1 MRAFARIAYSHS
13 VHAMETTIS
22 PRKLPRQARSQATV
36 DALLDATA
44 QVLVERGYARTTTNA
59 VAERAGV
66 SVGSLYQYFP
76 NKDALVAALHDR
88 HVQGVLAGMEQQVAR
103 HAGQPLADTL
113 ARLVEASV
121 RAHRDGAELHRVLE
135 AQLGHVDLHDHDDL
149 DRRMGALL
157 QRLLEQHRDELAVKD
172 LKLAAFTLQHAVHAL
187 VHAMVFDRPAGI
199 SLRAATEEIVRAAL
213 GYLTCA
219 R

>member
-1 MRAFARIAYSHS
+1 MD
-13 VHAMETTIS
+13 TTIS

-88 HVQGVLAGMEQQVAR
+88 HVQGVLAVMEQQVER
-103 HAGQPLADTL
+103 HAGRPLVESLTG
-113 ARLVEASV
+113 LVEASV
-121 RAHRDGAELHRVLE
+121 QAHRDGAELHQVLE
-135 AQLGHVDLHDHDDL
+135 AQLGHLDVHDHNEL
-149 DRRMGALL
+149 DRRVGALL
-157 QRLLEQHRDELAVKD
+157 RRLLEDHRDELAVKD
-172 LKLAAFTLQHAVHAL
+172 LRLAAFTLQHAVHAL
-187 VHAMVFDRPAGI
+187 VHAMVFDRPTGI
-199 SLRAATEEIVRAAL
+199 SLRAATEEIVRLAV
-213 GYLTCA
+213 GYLTC
-219 R
+219 RR

>member
-13 VHAMETTIS
+13 AAAMDTTVS

-76 NKDALVAALHDR
+76 NKDALITALQQR
-88 HVQGVLAGMEQQVAR
+88 HVRQMN
-103 HAGQPLADTL
+103 
-113 ARLVEASV
+113 EAAIGIGS
-121 RAHRDGAELHRVLE
+121 RPE
-135 AQLGHVDLHDHDDL
+135 AIHSSSTPG
-149 DRRMGALL
+149 
-157 QRLLEQHRDELAVKD
+157 ESKC
-172 LKLAAFTLQHAVHAL
+172 VH
-187 VHAMVFDRPAGI
+187 
-199 SLRAATEEIVRAAL
+199 SL
-213 GYLTCA
+213 
-219 R
+219 

>member
-13 VHAMETTIS
+13 AAAMDTTLS

-76 NKDALVAALHDR
+76 NKDALVAALHER
-88 HVQGVLAGMEQQVAR
+88 HVQNVLAVMEQQVER
-103 HAGQPLADTL
+103 HAGTPLVATL
-113 ARLVEASV
+113 TRLVEASV
-121 RAHRDGAELHRVLE
+121 QAHRDGAELHRVLE
-135 AQLGHVDLHDHDDL
+135 AQLGHVELHDHDDL
-149 DRRMGALL
+149 DRRVGALL
-157 QRLLEQHRDELAVKD
+157 QRLLEDHRDELAVKD
-172 LKLAAFTLQHAVHAL
+172 LKLAAFTLQHVVHAL
-187 VHAMVFDRPAGI
+187 VHAMVFDRPSGL
-199 SLRAATEEIVRAAL
+199 SLRAATEEIVRVAV
-213 GYLTCA
+213 GYLGCG

>member
-1 MRAFARIAYSHS
+1 MD
-13 VHAMETTIS
+13 TTIS

-88 HVQGVLAGMEQQVAR
+88 HVQGVLAVMEQQVER
-103 HAGQPLADTL
+103 HAGAPLVDSL
-113 ARLVEASV
+113 AGLVEASV
-121 RAHRDGAELHRVLE
+121 QAHREGAELHRVLE
-135 AQLGHVDLHDHDDL
+135 AQLGHLDVHDHNEL
-149 DRRMGALL
+149 DRRVGALL
-157 QRLLEQHRDELAVKD
+157 RRLLEDHRDELAVKD

-187 VHAMVFDRPAGI
+187 VHAMVFDRPPGI
-199 SLRAATEEIVRAAL
+199 SLRTATEEIVRLAV
-213 GYLTCA
+213 GYLTC
-219 R
+219 RR